1 MSPVPTDSGLLIPFW
16 TGFSLGLLRTQLES
30 LDSLPTGLM
39 FLTPGSHIY
48 LSCGYPLPSSIIK
61 QTRHLFFF
69 LHLIFKLLS
78 KSMVKCEGCCEYG
91 MGHGGGG
98 LVPCSPLGLPLILLP
113 LGLCPADRSSLLST
127 RSLLLSLYCIP
138 LYSAITSPS
147 SESSDIC
154 SRLWSPVAPM
164 LVFIS
169 SRGRRGRLWVLQ
181 LMSGVEPVYQGQ
193 AF

>member
-1 MSPVPTDSGLLIPFW
+1 MTISWGFFSYFFHLLSCFSVHSTKSLFLCWLLID
-16 TGFSLGLLRTQLES
+16 GS
-30 LDSLPTGLM
+30 
-39 FLTPGSHIY
+39 TPGSHIY

-78 KSMVKCEGCCEYG
+78 KSMVKGEGCCEYG

-154 SRLWSPVAPM
+154 WRFWSPVAPM

-169 SRGRRGRLWVLQ
+169 SRGRRGRLWVL
-181 LMSGVEPVYQGQ
+181 
-193 AF
+193 